1 MLRSSFLWDPPA
13 LTFRVGR
20 RGSGCRQRV
29 RGWVTVLQGCP
40 NEARRGE
47 ARRGWQRRLIV
58 LVKAGSMQR

>member
-29 RGWVTVLQGCP
+29 RGWVTVLQDCP

-47 ARRGWQRRLIV
+47 AWVAAQVNCFGES
-58 LVKAGSMQR
+58 G